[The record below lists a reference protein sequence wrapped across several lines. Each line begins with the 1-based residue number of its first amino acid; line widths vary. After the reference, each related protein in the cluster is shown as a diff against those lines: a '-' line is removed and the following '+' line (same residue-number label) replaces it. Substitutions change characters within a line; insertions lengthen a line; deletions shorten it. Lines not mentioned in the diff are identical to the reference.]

1 MFEKFEIIEDVP
13 ALVRRIKELR
23 DVDGIDPTDVHVYTK
38 HSQTSEIH
46 TNYKVNLHK
55 GEGNLFQK
63 FTALFSDES
72 AEDKVTDD
80 MKLTEEEARMYHQA
94 VEDGKLVLQVEQD
107 VKLDALQQKPI
118 EEVGTESDDSV
129 HIDLSERDD
138 Y

>member
-38 HSQTSEIH
+38 HSQTSEIY

-63 FTALFSDES
+63 FTAL
-72 AEDKVTDD
+72 
-80 MKLTEEEARMYHQA
+80 
-94 VEDGKLVLQVEQD
+94 
-107 VKLDALQQKPI
+107 
-118 EEVGTESDDSV
+118 
-129 HIDLSERDD
+129 
-138 Y
+138 